1 MLCKALGRELYEN
14 HAQAPLHLLGPLLP
28 LRFYPTLK
36 ETCQIL
42 LSVYGGHVI
51 MLGEAQGHMLYQK
64 LRPIGFFLV
73 IHDTQWVSVR
83 YHGNFFILKNAG
95 VSKK

>member
-1 MLCKALGRELYEN
+1 MLCKALGCELYEN
-14 HAQAPLHLLGPLLP
+14 QAQGPPYLVGPVFP

-51 MLGEAQGHMLYQK
+51 VLGEEAQGHMLYQK
-64 LRPIGFFLV
+64 LIRPIEFFLV
-73 IHDTQWVSVR
+73 IHDTHWVSIR
-83 YHGNFFILKNAG
+83 YHG
-95 VSKK
+95 KK

>member
-1 MLCKALGRELYEN
+1 V
-14 HAQAPLHLLGPLLP
+14 GPLFL

-51 MLGEAQGHMLYQK
+51 VLGEAQGHMLYQK
-64 LRPIGFFLV
+64 LRPIEFFLV
-73 IHDTQWVSVR
+73 IDDTQWVSIR
-83 YHGNFFILKNAG
+83 YHGKKIKNKHG
-95 VSKK
+95 CFKKHNAQLV